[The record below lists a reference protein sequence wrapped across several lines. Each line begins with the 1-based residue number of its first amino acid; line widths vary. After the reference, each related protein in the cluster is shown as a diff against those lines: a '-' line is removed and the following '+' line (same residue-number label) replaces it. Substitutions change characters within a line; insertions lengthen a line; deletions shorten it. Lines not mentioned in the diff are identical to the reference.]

1 MVLLAG
7 LVVPLE
13 GARILGVLPSAG
25 WSHYA
30 IGEGIMKA
38 LARAGH
44 DVTVIGA
51 HRWKDAPSNY
61 RSIELK
67 ELVFD
72 KGGKIEV

>member
-1 MVLLAG
+1 
-7 LVVPLE
+7 
-13 GARILGVLPSAG
+13 
-25 WSHYA
+25 
-30 IGEGIMKA
+30 MKA

-61 RSIELK
+61 RAIELK